1 MEGALRDLPS
11 SDRLVAAF
19 KDQLRG
25 QQGNYPVPFSRPVPI
40 QWIHGITTF
49 RAEEVAH
56 QQRKGRRKTPQCPGG
71 AKLYPDSRVLERLAA
86 SDAPIMSS
94 VLSST
99 VTRQVFPQA
108 GQ

>member
-1 MEGALRDLPS
+1 MYPS
-11 SDRLVAAF
+11 SDRLVASI
-19 KDQLRG
+19 QGPTTRSPRELSGSVLRARADSVDPRDHDVPGRGSCPSAAKG
-25 QQGNYPVPFSRPVPI
+25 Q
-40 QWIHGITTF
+40 
-49 RAEEVAH
+49 EEDAVMP
-56 QQRKGRRKTPQCPGG
+56 RRSE
-71 AKLYPDSRVLERLAA
+71 LYPDSRVLERLAA